1 MFFHDFYSY
10 QVKLREYRHYKINMP
25 VSLEKAAYRPDIDGL
40 RAIAVLSVILFH
52 IDKLLVPGGFV
63 GVDIFFVISGFLI
76 SLHILQEIE
85 AGKFSIV
92 EFYRRRIKRIAPPM
106 LVVVLITMVAAQFL
120 MLPEDAE
127 RSADS
132 ALWSLVSLAN
142 VYFWWHQDTS
152 YFSAASSELPLLH
165 LWSLGVEEQFY
176 IIWPILLLLV
186 YHQSRAKLFV
196 ALTGIVAF
204 ASYAA
209 GQYWFVSDPSFV
221 YYMLPT
227 RAGELLTGALV
238 AVAVLR
244 RVETRVSE
252 SAAQVIAGIGL
263 SLIAGSL
270 FLLTEEIVFPGFL
283 ALPPTLGA
291 GMLILAGHC
300 AQNRVSSLLAFRPLV
315 WVGVVSYSAY
325 LWHWPLLAFIRYG
338 HGEVGAIPGVVVL
351 ILTFGL
357 AWLSYLFIEQPA
369 RSSRATAK
377 IVFAVQYLVPAGAI
391 AVLALGAMYIDG
403 YGLRWQS
410 DEYKSSLA
418 AFRDQTRPA
427 YLFDYVCQR
436 QRVSAA
442 DIQNEHCV
450 LGAKEVAQPRV
461 ILWGDS
467 NAAHYVGVIGA
478 IAREAG
484 FSYRNIELGSCP
496 PIFAN
501 PEPFVN
507 AKRLPDCLGSAAT
520 IREAIQAADI
530 VIISASWSDYLKR
543 SDNFLE
549 TLFSTTQSLSDAG
562 KLVILMA
569 KAPVV
574 AGYDRRCREKALSY
588 PFLECFSGASSTTAE
603 VTRVNDR
610 LKAYAERT
618 RNVAYFDITPY
629 LCPAGL
635 CSAFDAEGKSLYYDP
650 SHLSLPASWE
660 LDELI
665 VSKVGVPEPFSRIS
679 SWPARPLGNLP
690 IQN

>member
-1 MFFHDFYSY
+1 
-10 QVKLREYRHYKINMP
+10 MP
-25 VSLEKAAYRPDIDGL
+25 VSLEKAVYRPDIDGL

-106 LVVVLITMVAAQFL
+106 LVVVLITMVVAQLL
-120 MLPEDAE
+120 MIPEDAE
-127 RSADS
+127 HSADS

-142 VYFWWHQDTS
+142 VYFWRHQDTS

-176 IIWPILLLLV
+176 IIWPILLLLL
-186 YHQSRAKLFV
+186 YRKRYSRLF
-196 ALTGIVAF
+196 IVLSGVGAF
-204 ASYAA
+204 ASYAL
-209 GQYWFVSDPSFV
+209 GQYWFAHDPSFV

-227 RAGELLTGALV
+227 RAGELLIGALV

-244 RVETRVSE
+244 RVETRISE
-252 SAAQVIAGIGL
+252 SAALVIGWIGL

-270 FLLTEEIVFPGFL
+270 FLLTEDMVFPGFL

-291 GMLILAGHC
+291 AMLILAGHC
-300 AQNRVSSLLAFRPLV
+300 AHNRVSNFLAVKLLV
-315 WVGVVSYSAY
+315 WVGLVSYSAY

-338 HGEVGAIPGVVVL
+338 HGEVGVIPGIVVL

-357 AWLSYLFIEQPA
+357 AWLSYLYIERPA

-377 IVFAVQYLVPAGAI
+377 MVFAVQYIVPAGAI

-410 DEYKSSLA
+410 EEYKSSLA
-418 AFRDQTRPA
+418 ALRDRTRPA

-436 QRVSAA
+436 QRITAA

-450 LGAKEVAQPRV
+450 LGTKGAAQPKV

-484 FSYRNIELGSCP
+484 FSFRNIELGSCP

-520 IREAIQAADI
+520 IRVAIQAADI
-530 VIISASWSDYLKR
+530 VIISASWTDYLKR
-543 SDNFLE
+543 SDNFLDIM
-549 TLFSTTQSLSDAG
+549 FSTTQSLSDAG
-562 KLVILMA
+562 KQVILMA

-574 AGYDRRCREKALSY
+574 TGYDRRCREKALSY
-588 PFLECFSGASSTTAE
+588 PFLECSYGAASATAE
-603 VTRVNDR
+603 VTSVNNR

-618 RNVAYFDITPY
+618 PNVTYFDITPY
-629 LCPAGL
+629 LCPAGR
-635 CSAFDAEGKSLYYDP
+635 CSAFDAAGKSLYYDP
-650 SHLSLPASWE
+650 SHLSLQASWE
-660 LDELI
+660 IGELI
-665 VSKVGVPEPFSRIS
+665 LSKVGVPEPFSRIS
-679 SWPARPLGNLP
+679 FWPARPLDSLP
-690 IQN
+690 AQN